1 MLFNYSF
8 PHALDYSIHDTW
20 NVHFTSKTYFIAVRS
35 LGRAKTVRAY
45 ALLTK
50 SPFRAY
56 ALLTKSPFRAYAL
69 LTKSPFRACSV
80 SALFGMPEWLWLM
93 IRLCAGENILCLSY
107 RVCSFIYLPFIQHK
121 NLCRD
126 CESLFSSKYH
136 TPVPWSVCQYLSM
149 SLSLSILCLYLCSTD
164 LRSLYLSLPTNQH
177 LTPTTPKNFLF
188 YYFIKF
194 PEDK

>member
-1 MLFNYSF
+1 M
-8 PHALDYSIHDTW
+8 
-20 NVHFTSKTYFIAVRS
+20 KFILITCNNWQVRNCTHRGKILQTCQFSMRS
-35 LGRAKTVRAY
+35 LGRAMIVRAY

-80 SALFGMPEWLWLM
+80 SALFGMPEWLWHNDTCSDCVQERTYFVYHAESAHLF
-93 IRLCAGENILCLSY
+93 ICH
-107 RVCSFIYLPFIQHK
+107 SFITKIFAETLRVF
-121 NLCRD
+121 L
-126 CESLFSSKYH
+126 
-136 TPVPWSVCQYLSM
+136 VPYIILQYLGQSVSM